1 MTILLEY
8 MNGDLQ
14 CVNSHFLENPSLQN
28 SIQRNILQHGLRI
41 LDISENQDISA
52 SEFLSRLACAAAT
65 VKR

>member
-14 CVNSHFLENPSLQN
+14 CVNPQNLENPIVQN
-28 SIQRNILQHGLRI
+28 SIQSNIMEHGLRF